1 MVTMVEKIALVVVAH
16 MCQFERTYS
25 GTTTLHGLEKLL
37 RTIQPFLAEEPTA
50 SNTETD
56 ILGNFGFILFLQL
69 FMAHSKILLST
80 VTQLSQIANS
90 QVFIRDSWVSQQLL

>member
-1 MVTMVEKIALVVVAH
+1 MVEKIALVVVAH

-50 SNTETD
+50 NNTETD
-56 ILGNFGFILFLQL
+56 ILETLVSYYFCNFSWHTARFCR
-69 FMAHSKILLST
+69 LL
-80 VTQLSQIANS
+80 
-90 QVFIRDSWVSQQLL
+90 